1 MKTTVPTCIRAT
13 LLLVGLALPV
23 RAEMVVIHFQTVFEE
38 FYELRIEDQKLRAS
52 VQEFQREQEI
62 KVQELQAKQEAFN
75 QLRSRAA
82 QPEVSNEER
91 EQIAEEAVQQ
101 LEELNREQQA
111 IQEERNQFQQD
122 LEAKGIRLR
131 RGIVDKV
138 TRKIT
143 EMAEA
148 RNWTL
153 VLDSSAK
160 APNGLPVVHFATPA
174 MDMTQVVIRELNAS
188 APVPGDGDQ

>member
-1 MKTTVPTCIRAT
+1 MKTKTSLIRAT
-13 LLLVGLALPV
+13 LLFMGLALPLQ
-23 RAEMVVIHFQTVFEE
+23 AEMVVIHFQTVFEE
-38 FYELRIEDQKLRAS
+38 YYELRIEDQKLRAE
-52 VQEFQREQEI
+52 VQEFQREQEV
-62 KVQELQAKQEAFN
+62 KVQELQAKQQSFN

-82 QPEVSNEER
+82 QPEVSDEER
-91 EQIAEEAVQQ
+91 EQLAEQAVQQ
-101 LEELNREQQA
+101 LEELNREEQA
-111 IQEERNQFQQD
+111 LREERNQFQQD
-122 LEAKGIRLR
+122 LEAKGVRLR

-138 TRKIT
+138 TKKIT

-174 MDMTQVVIRELNAS
+174 LDMTRVVIRELNAS
-188 APVPGDGDQ
+188 APGSGDAQQ

>member
-1 MKTTVPTCIRAT
+1 MKINASLFIRTT
-13 LLLVGLALPV
+13 LLLAGLSLPV
-23 RAEMVVIHFQTVFEE
+23 QAEMVVIHFQTVFEE

-52 VQEFQREQEI
+52 VQEFQREQDV
-62 KVQELQAKQEAFN
+62 KVQELQTNQQAFN

-82 QPEVSNEER
+82 QPEVSDEER
-91 EQIAEEAVQQ
+91 AQLAEQAVTQ
-101 LEELNREQQA
+101 LETLNREEQV
-111 IQEERNQFQQD
+111 IREERNQFQQD
-122 LEAKGIRLR
+122 LEAKGVRLR

-174 MDMTQVVIRELNAS
+174 LDMTQVVIRELNAS

>member
-1 MKTTVPTCIRAT
+1 MKSNTSTFIRSL
-13 LLLVGLALPV
+13 LLLVGFALPV
-23 RAEMVVIHFQTVFEE
+23 GAEMVVVHFQTVFEE
-38 FYELRIEDQKLRAS
+38 FYELRLEDQKLRAT
-52 VQEFQREQEI
+52 VQEFQQQQEV
-62 KVQELQAKQEAFN
+62 KVQELQAKQQAFN

-82 QPEVSNEER
+82 QPEVSDEER
-91 EQIAEEAVQQ
+91 GQLAEQAVQH
-101 LEELNREQQA
+101 LETLNREEQA
-111 IQEERNQFQQD
+111 IREERNQFQED
-122 LEAKGIRLR
+122 LEAKGVRLR
-131 RGIVDKV
+131 RNIVDKV

-174 MDMTQVVIRELNAS
+174 LDMTQVVIRELNAS
-188 APVPGDGDQ
+188 APGPGDTEQ